1 MYAPR
6 RLPNV
11 HDAPELANRARG
23 ANRAVSHR
31 EGDRA
36 PNDRPLVD
44 ERTYLTC
51 LTYPTKGTRSLPSR
65 LQALERVA
73 AREGPGVREDQRVD
87 RGALRA
93 QPLRERV

>member
-11 HDAPELANRARG
+11 HDAPELADRARG

-44 ERTYLTC
+44 ERAY
-51 LTYPTKGTRSLPSR
+51 LTYPTKSARSLPSR

-73 AREGPGVREDQRVD
+73 ARDGPGVREDQRVD